1 MSEFR
6 QLLELWREARASGEE
21 VCLATVVQTEG
32 SSYRKPGARMLIT
45 RGGRRA
51 GTVSGGCLEGEVQ
64 KKAWWLA
71 ESGAAVQKYNTFFD
85 EDSEMPYGL
94 GCGGTVSLLLERKEA
109 AEAVLAA
116 LEENEEQS
124 CGLAIVS
131 VIDTNPLAPCGTRVI
146 LGSDGRLLYRA
157 DAGGAEADAELIAL
171 ARQAI
176 RERRALWGGVA
187 GTVFAEYVAPPP
199 ALFVFGAGDDAQ
211 PLVEFAYAL
220 GWRITVV
227 DGRAHLATR
236 ERFPLAKQVLAGR
249 SFVSID
255 VREQDAAVIL
265 THSYEQDRAALR
277 ALLPREVA
285 YLGILGPRHRTRQ
298 LLEEVA
304 PEIGLTLEECL
315 ARLHSPVGLN
325 IGAKTPTSIALAIAA
340 EVHAV
345 LARTTGPVGEGRDAK
360 PSGQISALHA

>member
-1 MSEFR
+1 MSEVR

-71 ESGAAVQKYNTFFD
+71 ESGAAIQKYNTFFD

-116 LEENEEQS
+116 LEQNEEQS

-131 VIDTNPLAPCGTRVI
+131 VIDTNAPSPCGTRVI
-146 LGSDGRLLYRA
+146 LTSDGRLLFGTDA
-157 DAGGAEADAELIAL
+157 DAGLMAL

-176 RERRALWGGVA
+176 RDRQSLWGGVA
-187 GTVFAEYVAPPP
+187 GTVFAEYVAPSP

-220 GWRITVV
+220 GWRITVA
-227 DGRAHLATR
+227 DGRSHLATG
-236 ERFPLAKQVLAGR
+236 ERFPLAKEVLASR
-249 SFVSID
+249 SFASIE

-277 ALLPREVA
+277 ALLPRDVA

-304 PEIGLTLEECL
+304 PEVGLTLEECF
-315 ARLHSPVGLN
+315 ARLHSPVGFN
-325 IGAKTPTSIALAIAA
+325 IGAKSPTSIALAIAA
-340 EVHAV
+340 EIHAV
-345 LARTTGPVGEGRDAK
+345 LARTTGPAGEGREAK
-360 PSGQISALHA
+360 PEGRVSALHA